1 MRRTKPL
8 QTEAVSLLHPF
19 CTVPDDTCSGKLAG
33 GILTTVK
40 RLLIL
45 ALLVALAA
53 VGSAHA
59 GNGKVLAVKFDAD
72 VNPVTQKWLSDR
84 IKEGGKYDALV
95 ILLDTPGGLDE
106 SMRKIVQDELSA
118 KEPIVV
124 YVAPNGARAASAGVW
139 ISEAADVLAMS
150 PVSNIGSSTPI
161 SGNGA
166 NLGSALRRKVV
177 NDAAASLRKLSA
189 AHGRHAKWGD
199 EAVRKASSRT
209 AQEGRGMN
217 VIGTFSPS
225 LPALLEQTDGTKSK
239 ARDVTLHTAG
249 DEVVTKEMGFFTRL
263 LDTLIDPNLLSLL
276 FLAGIGGILFE
287 VFHPGVVLPGALGA
301 VALVTALYGFSI
313 LPTNWAGF
321 ALIVLALV
329 LIVVDAHVV
338 THGALTLSA
347 LVALA
352 VGLLM
357 LFHDAPAPY
366 KVDTWFVVLITAS
379 IGGFMAFALGKAV
392 QARRRPSAMP
402 TMVGAEGVVRR
413 DGLVFVR
420 GELWQVTP
428 NDGDALEPG
437 SRVQVDEVQG
447 LRLRVHRV

>member
-1 MRRTKPL
+1 
-8 QTEAVSLLHPF
+8 
-19 CTVPDDTCSGKLAG
+19 
-33 GILTTVK
+33 VK
-40 RLLIL
+40 RYLIL
-45 ALLVALAA
+45 VLLVALAA
-53 VGSAHA
+53 AGSAHA

-84 IKEGGKYDALV
+84 IKEGGDYDALV

-106 SMRKIVQDELSA
+106 SMRKIVQDELAA

-139 ISEAADVLAMS
+139 IAQAADVLAMS

-161 SGNGA
+161 TGTGA
-166 NLGSALRRKVV
+166 NIGSDLKRKIL
-177 NDAAASLRKLSA
+177 NDAAASLRNLA
-189 AHGRHAKWGD
+189 RAHGRNAKWAD
-199 EAVRKASSRT
+199 LAVRKASNLAADEALR
-209 AQEGRGMN
+209 MN
-217 VIGTFSPS
+217 VVDLISPD
-225 LPALLEQTDGTKSK
+225 LPTLLKQIDGRTSK
-239 ARDVTLHTAG
+239 PRNVTLHTAG
-249 DEVVTKEMGFFTRL
+249 DEVVTKKMGFLTRL

-301 VALVTALYGFSI
+301 VALVTALFGFSV
-313 LPTNWAGF
+313 LPTDWAGF

-329 LIVVDAHVV
+329 LLVVDAHVV
-338 THGALTLSA
+338 THGALTVSA

-402 TMVGAEGVVRR
+402 AMVGAEGIARR

-420 GELWQVTP
+420 GELWQATTA
-428 NDGDALEPG
+428 DGDPLEPG
-437 SRVQVDEVQG
+437 ARVRVDEVQG
-447 LRLRVHRV
+447 LRLKVRRV

>member
-84 IKEGGKYDALV
+84 IREGAKYDALV
-95 ILLDTPGGLDE
+95 VLLDTPGGLDE
-106 SMRKIVQDELSA
+106 SMRKIVQDELAA

-139 ISEAADVLAMS
+139 ISQSADVLAMS

-161 SGNGA
+161 TGNGQ
-166 NLGSALRRKVV
+166 NIGSDLKRKIV
-177 NDAAASLRKLSA
+177 NDAAASLRNLA
-189 AHGRHAKWGD
+189 RAHGRNATWAD
-199 EAVRKASSRT
+199 LAVRKASNLS
-209 AQEGRGMN
+209 ADEALKMN
-217 VIGTFSPS
+217 VIDLVAPD
-225 LPALLEQTDGTKSK
+225 LPTLLNRIDGRTSK
-239 ARDVTLHTAG
+239 ARNVTLHTAG
-249 DEVVTKEMGFFTRL
+249 DEVVTEEMGFFTRL

-301 VALVTALYGFSI
+301 VALVTALYGFSV
-313 LPTNWAGF
+313 LPTDWAGF

-329 LIVVDAHVV
+329 LLVIDAHVV
-338 THGALTLSA
+338 THGALTLSG

-392 QARRRPSAMP
+392 QVRRRPSAMP
-402 TMVGAEGVVRR
+402 AMVGAEGIARR

>member
-1 MRRTKPL
+1 
-8 QTEAVSLLHPF
+8 
-19 CTVPDDTCSGKLAG
+19 
-33 GILTTVK
+33 VK
-40 RLLIL
+40 RYLIL
-45 ALLVALAA
+45 VLLVALAA
-53 VGSAHA
+53 AGSAHA

-84 IKEGGKYDALV
+84 IKEGGDYDALV

-106 SMRKIVQDELSA
+106 SMRKIVQDELAA

-139 ISEAADVLAMS
+139 IAQAADVLAMS

-161 SGNGA
+161 TGTGA
-166 NLGSALRRKVV
+166 NIGSDLKRKIL
-177 NDAAASLRKLSA
+177 NDAAASLRNLA
-189 AHGRHAKWGD
+189 RAHGRNAKWAD
-199 EAVRKASSRT
+199 LAVRKASNLAADEALR
-209 AQEGRGMN
+209 MN
-217 VIGTFSPS
+217 VVDLISPD
-225 LPALLEQTDGTKSK
+225 LPTLLKQIDGRTSK
-239 ARDVTLHTAG
+239 PRNVTLHTAG
-249 DEVVTKEMGFFTRL
+249 DEVVTKEMGFLTRL

-301 VALVTALYGFSI
+301 VALVTALFGFSV
-313 LPTNWAGF
+313 LPTDWAGF

-329 LIVVDAHVV
+329 LLVVDAHVV
-338 THGALTLSA
+338 THGALTVSA

-402 TMVGAEGVVRR
+402 AMVGAEGIARR

-420 GELWQVTP
+420 GELWQATTA
-428 NDGDALEPG
+428 DGDPLEPG
-437 SRVQVDEVQG
+437 ARVRVDEVQG
-447 LRLRVHRV
+447 LRLKVRRV

>member
-1 MRRTKPL
+1 
-8 QTEAVSLLHPF
+8 
-19 CTVPDDTCSGKLAG
+19 
-33 GILTTVK
+33 VK
-40 RLLIL
+40 RYLIL
-45 ALLVALAA
+45 VLLVALAGA
-53 VGSAHA
+53 GSAHA
-59 GNGKVLAVKFDAD
+59 GNGKVLAVKFGAD

-84 IKEGGKYDALV
+84 IEEGADYDALV

-106 SMRKIVQDELSA
+106 SMRKIVQDELAA

-139 ISEAADVLAMS
+139 IAQAADVLAMS

-161 SGNGA
+161 TGTGA
-166 NLGSALRRKVV
+166 NIGSDLKRKIL
-177 NDAAASLRKLSA
+177 NDAAASLRNLA
-189 AHGRHAKWGD
+189 RAHGRNAKWAD
-199 EAVRKASSRT
+199 LAVRKASNLAADEALR
-209 AQEGRGMN
+209 MN
-217 VIGTFSPS
+217 VVDLISPD
-225 LPALLEQTDGTKSK
+225 LPTLLNQIDGRTSK
-239 ARDVTLHTAG
+239 PRNVTLHTAG
-249 DEVVTKEMGFFTRL
+249 DEVVTKDMGFLTRL

-301 VALVTALYGFSI
+301 VALVTALFGFSV
-313 LPTNWAGF
+313 LPTDWAGF

-329 LIVVDAHVV
+329 LLVVDAHVV
-338 THGALTLSA
+338 THGALTVSG

-366 KVDTWFVVLITAS
+366 EVDTWFVVLITAS

-402 TMVGAEGVVRR
+402 AMVGAEGIARR

-420 GELWQVTP
+420 GELWQASTA
-428 NDGDALEPG
+428 DGDPLEPG
-437 SRVQVDEVQG
+437 ARVRVDEVQG
-447 LRLRVHRV
+447 LRLKVRRV